1 MESSLMPVM
10 SPEQENRMAT
20 SWLKGHA
27 HRLRLPLAHRSQPQP
42 PAPIEPA
49 NTRQGLSEDVDEV
62 DEVDEF
68 CQVIQCYSNE
78 TKSSEQGGGHGSVRF
93 DIYGAHSWKEVVN
106 IVQAVEKDYKHS
118 ATGWR
123 GAARWAFRKLGEHS
137 EDFNPWLDLLP
148 DDKYFSIACG
158 GLKIILG
165 MAARRSEQREAI
177 LAFFAEIPEIIFWT
191 DRYHSLFQDEEGLKS
206 YLYEFYLALLARIQ
220 GMIAALVDLSLWRK
234 IISGLRVKNSDKS
247 LEHVNQRFT
256 RARIQLDKHLQF
268 VRDRL
273 QVDTNQRVVHI
284 KPVVDDLAMGQ
295 KKVIQ
300 QNSDLRNDFSE
311 FRHEVMAKLERQS
324 KRPWN
329 GFAEQMQQLLQSE
342 VQKAQWLINQENMQR
357 ENRQWQ
363 IMRHGYPKSDLYSFL
378 GLNEQDVRQ
387 QLIQD
392 LDDTGRD
399 GQDID
404 MAAQTHAQQLLRM
417 PRFQDWIRS
426 DQPDM
431 LHVDGNCDNYAMARC
446 SPFSLLCCVLVHQLL
461 QQPESQVLFFFCGL
475 HNLAGE
481 PMAGPVGLVKSLII
495 QLLLETD
502 DQYDLFFLTL
512 GRREDAL
519 CQDDLPTLCETLR
532 EMLVQNRSS
541 ALFCIV
547 DGASLFE
554 VREWRE
560 EMEYVVQQLFS
571 LTTDPDI
578 GTVFKVLFTSPGIS
592 RLASGVPQSCRVYVS
607 ETNERIS
614 DAGFRSPDAFQDEV
628 YRRRDDLADTAGE
641 YEVNPYE
648 AMYKVDMYGEG
659 CE

>member
-1 MESSLMPVM
+1 MESSLMPRM
-10 SPEQENRMAT
+10 TPEQETHMAK
-20 SWLKGHA
+20 SWLRGHS
-27 HRLRLPLAHRSQPQP
+27 HRLRLPLSNRSQPQP
-42 PAPIEPA
+42 SAQIDLA
-49 NTRQGLSEDVDEV
+49 DTRQELDEDV

-78 TKSSEQGGGHGSVRF
+78 TKGTSEYGDGHGVGRF

-106 IVQAVEKDYKHS
+106 IVQAVEKDYNHS
-118 ATGWR
+118 ATGWK
-123 GAARWAFRKLGEHS
+123 GLARRAFRKLGEHA

-158 GLKIILG
+158 GLKIVLG

-177 LAFFAEIPEIIFWT
+177 LAFFAEIPDIIFWT
-191 DRYHSLFQDEEGLKS
+191 DRYHSLFQDEEGLKT

-220 GMIAALVDLSLWRK
+220 GTIAALVDVSLWRK
-234 IISGLRVKNSDKS
+234 IISGLRVKNADKS
-247 LEHVNQRFT
+247 LGHVNQRFM
-256 RARIQLDKHLQF
+256 RARTQLDKHLQF

-273 QVDTNQRVVHI
+273 QVDTNQGVVYI
-284 KPVVDDLAMGQ
+284 KPIVDNLATGQ
-295 KKVIQ
+295 EIVIQ
-300 QNSDLRNDFSE
+300 QNSDLGNYVRG
-311 FRHEVMAKLERQS
+311 FRHEVMTRLERQLNNPS
-324 KRPWN
+324 SN
-329 GFAEQMQQLLQSE
+329 FAEQMQQVLRNEL
-342 VQKAQWLINQENMQR
+342 QKAQWQINQENMQR
-357 ENRQWQ
+357 ESRQWQ
-363 IMRHGYPKSDLYSFL
+363 ITRQGYPRSDLYFFL
-378 GLNEQDVRQ
+378 RLNEQDVRQ
-387 QLIQD
+387 QFTQD

-446 SPFSLLCCVLVHQLL
+446 SPFSLLCCVLVHELL
-461 QQPESQVLFFFCGL
+461 QQAHSQVLFFFCGL

-495 QLLLETD
+495 QLLLDTD
-502 DQYDLFFLTL
+502 GHYDLLFLTF
-512 GRREDAL
+512 GRREEAL
-519 CQDDLPTLCETLR
+519 YHNDLPTLCETLR
-532 EMLVQNRSS
+532 EMLIQNRSS

-560 EMEYVVQQLFS
+560 EMEYVIQRLFS
-571 LTTDPDI
+571 LTIDPDI
-578 GTVFKVLFTSPGIS
+578 ATVFKVLITSPGIS
-592 RLASGVPQSCRVYVS
+592 RLASGVPQACRVYVS

-614 DAGFRSPDAFQDEV
+614 DAGFRNPEAFWDEV
-628 YRRRDDLADTAGE
+628 DRRRDDMADTAGR

-648 AMYKVDMYGEG
+648 AMYKVDMYSE
-659 CE
+659 EYE

>member
-1 MESSLMPVM
+1 MEPSLMPRM
-10 SPEQENRMAT
+10 SPEQESHMAK
-20 SWLKGHA
+20 SWLRGHG
-27 HRLRLPLAHRSQPQP
+27 HRLRLPLTHKTQPQP
-42 PAPIEPA
+42 SAPIEPA
-49 NTRQGLSEDVDEV
+49 DTQQDLKEDV

-78 TKSSEQGGGHGSVRF
+78 TKSSSEHNAGQGGVRF
-93 DIYGAHSWKEVVN
+93 DIYGAHSWKEVVS

-118 ATGWR
+118 ATGWK
-123 GAARWAFRKLGEHS
+123 GAARWAFRKLGEHA

-165 MAARRSEQREAI
+165 MAARRSEQREVI

-220 GMIAALVDLSLWRK
+220 GMIAALVDVSLWRK
-234 IISGLRVKNSDKS
+234 IISGLRVKNADKS
-247 LEHVNQRFT
+247 LGHVNQRFS
-256 RARIQLDKHLQF
+256 RARTQLDKHLQF

-273 QVDTNQRVVHI
+273 QVDTNQRVVYI
-284 KPVVDDLAMGQ
+284 KPIVDNLATGQ

-300 QNSDLRNDFSE
+300 QNSDLRNDMRE
-311 FRHEVMAKLERQS
+311 GINRLERRL
-324 KRPWN
+324 KPW
-329 GFAEQMQQLLQSE
+329 GIVAEQMEQVLQNE
-342 VQKAQWLINQENMQR
+342 LQKAQWRINRENIQR

-363 IMRHGYPKSDLYSFL
+363 IMRQGYPRSDLYFFL
-378 GLNEQDVRQ
+378 RLDEQDVRQ

-417 PRFQDWIRS
+417 PQFQDWIRS

-446 SPFSLLCCVLVHQLL
+446 SPFSLLCCVLANELL
-461 QQPESQVLFFFCGL
+461 QQPQAQVLFFFCGL

-495 QLLLETD
+495 QLLLDRD
-502 DQYDLFFLTL
+502 DKYDLLFLTI
-512 GRREDAL
+512 GRREEAL
-519 CQDDLPTLCETLR
+519 YQNDLPSLCETFR
-532 EMLVQNRSS
+532 EMLVQNPSA
-541 ALFCIV
+541 ALFCII

-554 VREWRE
+554 VREWHE
-560 EMEYVVQQLFS
+560 EMEYVAQQLFN

-578 GTVFKVLFTSPGIS
+578 ATVFKVLITSSGIS
-592 RLASGVPQSCRVYVS
+592 RLASGVPQNCRLYVPES
-607 ETNERIS
+607 NERIS
-614 DAGFRSPDAFQDEV
+614 DAGFRSPEAFQDEV
-628 YRRRDDLADTAGE
+628 YRRRDDLADTAGK

-648 AMYKVDMYGEG
+648 AMYKVDMYSE
-659 CE
+659 EYE